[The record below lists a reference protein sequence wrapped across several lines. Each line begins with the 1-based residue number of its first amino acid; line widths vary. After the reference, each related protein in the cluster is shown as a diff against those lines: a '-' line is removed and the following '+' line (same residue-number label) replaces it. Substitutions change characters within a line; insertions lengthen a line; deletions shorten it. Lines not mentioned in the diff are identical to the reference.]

1 MEETRPLT
9 CSREPLHQLPLHGAP
24 GHLAGLPGV
33 VGAVGVEGGGAPVG
47 GVLALPAPTVPL
59 RTWAEGYYLEASIGL
74 GAAHL
79 GLYIYRNSEQSI

>member
-1 MEETRPLT
+1 MEQPPRIRRLPH
-9 CSREPLHQLPLHGAP
+9 RELPHHHGAH

-47 GVLALPAPTVPL
+47 GVLAPPAPTVAL

-74 GAAHL
+74 GAAYL
-79 GLYIYRNSEQSI
+79 GLYIYRNNEQSI